1 MNGIKVT
8 VTNENSGFS
17 KVVIAP
23 FPVWL
28 GESALAPTWN
38 AIQDKP
44 LTFSP
49 TPHSHTISEVD
60 NLQTALDSKQPSG
73 TYANLVN
80 GSVPAAQLP
89 SYVDDVLEFANL
101 AAVTANVPGE
111 AGKIYVTVD
120 TNKTYRWSGS
130 AYVEISASPGSTDAV
145 PEGPTNLY
153 HTAARAAAAAPVQSV
168 AGKTGEVTLSKADV
182 GLGNVAN
189 TAQVTSVT
197 GTAPIA
203 SSGGTTPAISI
214 SAATASAA
222 GSMSAADKTK
232 LDGVAT
238 NANNYTHPSHSGD
251 VTSSGD
257 GATTISNG
265 AVTNAKLANVAS
277 QTIKGRTYPAG
288 APEDLTAAEVRSI
301 LNVADGADVNVKA
314 DWTAST
320 GDAQILNK
328 PAIPAAS
335 TENPPP
341 SGAVATGTSAT
352 FARADHR
359 HAHYTPIYQDVTG
372 TQGSPTSIQVTSSQ
386 QPAIVYLTYEGSN
399 QFALVGLDAPPNNV
413 DATVIIRAF
422 SEDGGEVPRLRV
434 VDNRQQGLPPIYPA
448 SGVYDEIFFDTD
460 YVFRFNGHRWDME
473 FRSQGAPDSYGSAY
487 EILRPNQGG
496 TLALTSDIPAAGGG
510 WGPLVLNRF
519 RNFYFA
525 SSNYSPNGQN
535 PQGMFPLTPNGNV
548 LEGWSLGFPFPR
560 IFNPNKFL
568 GVGVGYYITAY
579 VRVSG
584 SFNDGVHCQI
594 RSHDG
599 TGASIVSG
607 LGDFGGL
614 GGDPDRIHFATS
626 NQLTATDTFYSYALY
641 CGAYGNNN
649 SNGAVIQ
656 DAVLTFHRA
665 P

>member
-73 TYANLVN
+73 SYANLVN

-101 AAVTANVPGE
+101 AAVTANIPGE

-238 NANNYTHPSHSGD
+238 NANNYTHPNHSGD
-251 VTSSGD
+251 VTSSGG
-257 GATTISNG
+257 GATTNYNG
-265 AVTNAKLANVAS
+265 AVTNAKLANVTS
-277 QTIKGRTYPAG
+277 QTIKGRASSNAG
-288 APEDLTAAEVRSI
+288 APEDLTAAQVRSI
-301 LNVADGADVNVKA
+301 LNVADGAEVNVNA
-314 DWTAST
+314 DWTATT

-328 PAIPAAS
+328 PLLGGAALLNVG
-335 TENPPP
+335 TTA
-341 SGAVATGTSAT
+341 GTVAAG
-352 FARADHR
+352 DHR
-359 HAHYTPIYQDVTG
+359 HANYTLIQEEADG
-372 TQGSPTSIQVTSSQ
+372 TVQAPQIISITQEQ
-386 QPAIVYLTYEGSN
+386 LPCR
-399 QFALVGLDAPPNNV
+399 
-413 DATVIIRAF
+413 VILESI
-422 SEDGGEVPRLRV
+422 D
-434 VDNRQQGLPPIYPA
+434 
-448 SGVYDEIFFDTD
+448 
-460 YVFRFNGHRWDME
+460 
-473 FRSQGAPDSYGSAY
+473 
-487 EILRPNQGG
+487 
-496 TLALTSDIPAAGGG
+496 
-510 WGPLVLNRF
+510 
-519 RNFYFA
+519 
-525 SSNYSPNGQN
+525 
-535 PQGMFPLTPNGNV
+535 PLTN
-548 LEGWSLGFPFPR
+548 
-560 IFNPNKFL
+560 
-568 GVGVGYYITAY
+568 Y
-579 VRVSG
+579 VRVILPYMS
-584 SFNDGVHCQI
+584 NVPPRGV
-594 RSHDG
+594 
-599 TGASIVSG
+599 
-607 LGDFGGL
+607 
-614 GGDPDRIHFATS
+614 
-626 NQLTATDTFYSYALY
+626 
-641 CGAYGNNN
+641 
-649 SNGAVIQ
+649 
-656 DAVLTFHRA
+656 
-665 P
+665 